1 LLSSYNCGEPRI
13 EEAPVKSYVAFV
25 HRHGEEVT
33 LSFPDLPGCGAAGA
47 TIEEARMNAAHFL
60 AGHLQTL
67 IKAGEAIPSS
77 SSLLEIISGPQWQAE
92 GVDAIIL
99 AVRPIARMRE

>member
-1 LLSSYNCGEPRI
+1 M
-13 EEAPVKSYVAFV
+13 KSYVALV
-25 HRHGEEVT
+25 HRRGEEVT

-47 TIEEARMNAAHFL
+47 TLEEARMNAAHFL
-60 AGHLQTL
+60 ADHLQNL
-67 IKAGEAIPSS
+67 IKAGEAVPLS

-99 AVRPIARMRE
+99 AVRPIARMKA